1 MDSIRQMF
9 IEMEVLFP
17 SPSDGEVENFFF
29 PLCEEVRVLGE
40 KEKLREKSATEI
52 GEPLYPLGSVGYVD
66 LISSSSTSSSSSSSS
81 FLESK
86 E

>member
-1 MDSIRQMF
+1 MDSIRQMV

-40 KEKLREKSATEI
+40 KEKLREKETLEI
-52 GEPLYPLGSVGYVD
+52 DG
-66 LISSSSTSSSSSSSS
+66 
-81 FLESK
+81 F
-86 E
+86 